1 MTADE
6 LDLDERLDALFATT
20 PDGFVAAREALVR
33 ELKQAGR
40 RDDATTVHGLRR
52 PTVAVWSINQMARAR
67 PDQLAALVDAGA
79 ELDSLQH
86 GGADARDDLRAATR
100 RRRALLDELTE
111 DAASRADRPDTV
123 SDEHRR
129 DARRRVA
136 RPVAAGRPPRWAPHR
151 RALTG
156 RPVPRR
162 RR

>member
-111 DAASRADRPDTV
+111 DAASCADRPDGVRASIAATLDAASLDTSLQEDLLV
-123 SDEHRR
+123 RSAHRG
-129 DARRRVA
+129 ARTGGPVLRRC
-136 RPVAAGRPPRWAPHR
+136 R
-151 RALTG
+151 
-156 RPVPRR
+156 
-162 RR
+162 